1 MEKNEELKE
10 MAEEVKTMKGEEKE
24 EIAMTIVSGFN
35 EVATTSQTKCNIETN
50 ITDQKKIFNLDSHV
64 DEKLN
69 ECKGEMIRVK
79 EVLIKT
85 YVKPL
90 KEPVIDEETGEIVK
104 DKEIKRVCILIDDNN
119 KSYVTGSSMFTLQM
133 LKYIRMFGTETMEND
148 GLEIKIIEVPV
159 KNSSNKALGFELV

>member
-1 MEKNEELKE
+1 M
-10 MAEEVKTMKGEEKE
+10 EKE
-24 EIAMTIVSGFN
+24 EMEDKIETMEKEEKQETAMTTVSGFN
-35 EVATTSQTKCNIETN
+35 EVATHSQTKCNIETN

-69 ECKGEMIRVK
+69 DCKGEMIRVK
-79 EVLIKT
+79 QVLIKT

-90 KEPVIDEETGEIVK
+90 KDPVIDEETGEIVK

-133 LKYIRMFGTETMEND
+133 LKYIRMFGTQTMED
-148 GLEIKIIEVPV
+148 EGLEIKIIETPV

>member
-1 MEKNEELKE
+1 M
-10 MAEEVKTMKGEEKE
+10 EKE
-24 EIAMTIVSGFN
+24 EMEDKIETMEKEEKQETAMTTVSGFN
-35 EVATTSQTKCNIETN
+35 EVATHSQTKCNIETN

-69 ECKGEMIRVK
+69 DCKGGMIRVK
-79 EVLIKT
+79 QVLIKT

-90 KEPVIDEETGEIVK
+90 KDPVIDEETGEIVK

-133 LKYIRMFGTETMEND
+133 LKYIRMFGTQTMED
-148 GLEIKIIEVPV
+148 EGLEIKIIETPV

>member
-1 MEKNEELKE
+1 MEKDEELQE
-10 MAEEVKTMKGEEKE
+10 MNEKVETMGGEEKQE
-24 EIAMTIVSGFN
+24 TAMTTVSGFN

-69 ECKGEMIRVK
+69 DCKGEMIRVK

-90 KEPVIDEETGEIVK
+90 KEPVVDEETGEIIK

-133 LKYIRMFGTETMEND
+133 LKYIRMFGTTVMENE
-148 GLEIKIIEVPV
+148 GLEIKIIETPV
-159 KNSSNKALGFELV
+159 KNSSNKALGFELI